1 MATRTS
7 DFWSGLIEGFYG
19 PPWSAAER
27 LALFDTLAAG
37 GLNTYVYAPK
47 DDVKHRALWREP
59 YTAAEAVELRTL
71 VDAAHTR
78 GLRFVYAL
86 GPGLDLRYADAAD
99 LAILQRRFDQ
109 VLDAGA
115 DHLALLF
122 DDIPD
127 RMAPADEARYGSFAS
142 AQCHIANALLR
153 HARARRPAVR
163 LLFCPTAY
171 CGRMA
176 ERRLGGE
183 GYLAA
188 LGRELDPAI
197 EVLWTGPEIISREIT
212 VAHVRGVVAVL
223 GRRPVIWDNL
233 HANDYDGRRFY
244 CGPYAGRPPELR
256 AEVGGLLVNP
266 NCEYALNA
274 VPLQTFAAFLRSDDA
289 WDARA
294 AYLAALRSWLARF
307 ETVHGPLAYEDLVLF
322 GDAFYLPHEDGP
334 EAAALLTAA
343 RAVVAGGSA
352 ADARDDFRGRAVRLR
367 DFCARLAELKDR
379 PLFYALSRRIWELR
393 EELDLLLHYAA
404 ARSDGTGSAVAFHS
418 DFHLA
423 QTYRGGLVAR
433 LQGLLR
439 QDPDGGLGPAGDGGN
454 AS

>member
-1 MATRTS
+1 MATRTT
-7 DFWSGLIEGFYG
+7 DFWSGVIEGFYG

-27 LALFDTLAAG
+27 LALFDTLAAA

-47 DDVKHRALWREP
+47 DDVKHRALWRESYSAP
-59 YTAAEAVELRTL
+59 EAAEFRLLVE
-71 VDAAHTR
+71 AAHRR
-78 GLRFVYAL
+78 GLRVVYAL
-86 GPGLDLRYADAAD
+86 GPGLDLRYADPAD

-109 VLDAGA
+109 VLAAGA

-127 RMAPADEARYGSFAS
+127 ALAPADASRFGTFAS
-142 AQCHIANALLR
+142 AQSHVANALLR
-153 HARARRPAVR
+153 HVRARRPAVR
-163 LLFCPTAY
+163 WLFCPTAY

-176 ERRLGGE
+176 ERGVGGA
-183 GYLAA
+183 GYLAT

-212 VAHVRGVVAVL
+212 VAHVRGVAAML

-274 VPLQTFAAFLRSDDA
+274 VPLQTFAAFLRCA
-289 WDARA
+289 GPWDARA
-294 AYLAALRSWLARF
+294 AYLAALGSWLVRF
-307 ETVHGPLAYEDLVLF
+307 ETVRGPLAFADLVLLA
-322 GDAFYLPHEDGP
+322 DMFYLPHEDGP
-334 EAAALLTAA
+334 EAAALLAA
-343 RAVVAGGSA
+343 AQAVVTGGEDGSGSA
-352 ADARDDFRGRAVRLR
+352 EAFRVRAIRLR

-393 EELDLLLHYAA
+393 EELDLLLNFTA
-404 ARSDGTGSAVAFHS
+404 ARRDTAAFHS

-423 QTYRGGLVAR
+423 RTYRGGVVAR
-433 LQGLLR
+433 LQRMLR
-439 QDPDGGLGPAGDGGN
+439 QEPDGGLRAAAGEGAG
-454 AS
+454 